1 MILKL
6 NIGKCGIILVVKIS
20 GYHLPPFIYRNASV
34 YLDDIKENQ
43 QYKHFYLVQIY
54 N

>member
-1 MILKL
+1 MYFDTIQPLYSFEDK
-6 NIGKCGIILVVKIS
+6 K
-20 GYHLPPFIYRNASV
+20 
-34 YLDDIKENQ
+34 DDIKENQ

>member
-1 MILKL
+1 MMLKL

-20 GYHLPPFIYRNASV
+20 GYHLPP
-34 YLDDIKENQ
+34 LDDIKENQ